1 MGPSTQA
8 LFSLEWAAYLREE
21 ALRKGKEILWLNLDE
36 SNISVIMKNTRGSI
50 KRLPKRGRWR
60 WAAKIKA
67 KLEHIR
73 QTFTYVGL
81 ICSDPEIQPL
91 LPQVIL
97 IGEKKVS
104 WDIMNRLW
112 EMLPNNVFL
121 KRKGKG
127 EWGRGWKGGQG
138 AFVNFRKDA
147 WCSDSI

>member
-104 WDIMNRLW
+104 WVAEVSVTFGSNSQQDFPRL
-112 EMLPNNVFL
+112 P
-121 KRKGKG
+121 G
-127 EWGRGWKGGQG
+127 EHMYAQL
-138 AFVNFRKDA
+138 
-147 WCSDSI
+147 